1 MFVFKHCFEL
11 LPHNWIGRDV
21 HRHTLRIV
29 VITAGD
35 DKVKDIVRGATVV
48 GTGTTALTVVHART
62 IQQGL
67 LRFGSTLVIACRVKR
82 GTRVDA
88 LHHLRMDF
96 IGASLVLVDMG
107 RLARIAV
114 LGCVLTWTSIET
126 CR

>member
-1 MFVFKHCFEL
+1 MLVFEL
-11 LPHNWIGRDV
+11 RFKFLPYNWIERDV
-21 HRHTLRIV
+21 HRHTPRVV

-48 GTGTTALTVVHART
+48 GTGTTVLTVVHART

-67 LRFGSTLVIACRVKR
+67 LRFCRTLMIACRVEW

-88 LHHLRMDF
+88 LHHLRMNF

-114 LGCVLTWTSIET
+114 VGCVLTRTSIET